1 MGGPVRSGRRAWD
14 DHGDRGTKAA
24 LTLTTLESLG
34 VKPSA
39 DRF

>member
-1 MGGPVRSGRRAWD
+1 MRSGRRAWD

-24 LTLTTLESLG
+24 PTLTTLESLG
-34 VKPSA
+34 LKPGA